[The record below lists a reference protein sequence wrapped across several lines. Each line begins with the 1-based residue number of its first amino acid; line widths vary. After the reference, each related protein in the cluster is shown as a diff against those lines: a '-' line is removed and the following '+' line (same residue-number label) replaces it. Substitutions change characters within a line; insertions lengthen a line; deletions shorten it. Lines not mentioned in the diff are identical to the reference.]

1 MRRTDTHS
9 VTGSLYLSEQSVE
22 THVVTQNCGDS
33 MEVILLLL
41 YITAMENICSD
52 AMTAS
57 TKGCE
62 NKFQA
67 KDTPVQDQ
75 LFDVQF
81 HK

>member
-1 MRRTDTHS
+1 
-9 VTGSLYLSEQSVE
+9 
-22 THVVTQNCGDS
+22 

-52 AMTAS
+52 AMRAS
-57 TKGCE
+57 TEGYE

-81 HK
+81 HN